1 MNASAFRD
9 IWSLV
14 MFLKLS
20 NFEDFKNITRAHIS
34 RNALAFIR
42 FPIFNKFNHRV

>member
-1 MNASAFRD
+1 MIARVFRD

-14 MFLKLS
+14 IALAC
-20 NFEDFKNITRAHIS
+20 FENFKNITRAHIS

-42 FPIFNKFNHRV
+42 FPILSHYGI